1 MSASEAVRPTLDGMQ
16 KRFLIIGIVGM
27 VALIAT
33 SASNMTQLY
42 RSYLTAFLMWGGI
55 GIGSLGILMLH
66 HMVGG
71 GWGVAI
77 RRGLEAGTRT
87 LPLVFVLSIPLIV
100 GMHDLY
106 EWSHAEVVAKDPILQ
121 HKSAYLNSG
130 GFIVRLI
137 IYFAIWIGLAT
148 LLNKYSE
155 EQESAGYWA
164 VRPKLQKVSAP
175 GLLIFVTA
183 ATFAAFDWM
192 MSLEPHW
199 FSTVYGAMFVIGCV
213 LSTFAFNIVLTRML
227 TKQAGME
234 NAVPRQTFHDLGNLL
249 LAFTMFFA
257 YLAFS
262 QFLIIY
268 SANLPEEIVWYL
280 RRMNGGWGGVFAVLT
295 AFHFAVPFL
304 LLLFRKNKKQPS
316 VLASIAMFILI
327 MRMIEIFWQ
336 IQPAFAHNN
345 SEGVPQPHFAV
356 HPSDLTALVGVGG
369 IWIAFFFFQLK
380 RRPIDP
386 MPLA

>member
-1 MSASEAVRPTLDGMQ
+1 MNPVGALLDGMQ
-16 KRFLIIGIVGM
+16 KRFLIVG
-27 VALIAT
+27 VLGLAAFVAT
-33 SASNMTQLY
+33 SASDMTQLY
-42 RSYLTAFLMWGGI
+42 RSYLTAYLMWGGMAF
-55 GIGSLGILMLH
+55 GSLGILMLH

-87 LPLVFVLSIPLIV
+87 LPLVFIMSLPLIL
-100 GMHDLY
+100 GMHELY

-130 GFIVRLI
+130 FFIVRLI
-137 IYFAIWIGLAT
+137 VYFVIFIGLAT
-148 LLNKYSE
+148 LLNKYSK
-155 EQESAGYWA
+155 EQETAGYWA

-199 FSTVYGAMFVIGCV
+199 FSTVYGAMYLIGCV
-213 LSTFAFNIVLTRML
+213 LATFAFNIILVRKLM
-227 TKQAGME
+227 QQEGMG
-234 NAVPRQTFHDLGNLL
+234 NLVPGKVFHDLGNLL

-268 SANLPEEIVWYL
+268 SANLPEEIVWYV
-280 RRMNGGWGGVFAVLT
+280 RRMNGGWGGVFALLT
-295 AFHFAVPFL
+295 VFHFAVPFL
-304 LLLFRKNKKQPS
+304 LLLFRKNKKNAGTL
-316 VLASIAMFILI
+316 VVIASLILV
-327 MRMIEIFWQ
+327 MRMVELFWE
-336 IQPAFAHNN
+336 IQPAFAHAENGMPN
-345 SEGVPQPHFAV
+345 PHFAV

-369 IWIAFFFFQLK
+369 LWIAFFFFQLK
-380 RRPIDP
+380 KRPIEP
-386 MPLA
+386 LPLA